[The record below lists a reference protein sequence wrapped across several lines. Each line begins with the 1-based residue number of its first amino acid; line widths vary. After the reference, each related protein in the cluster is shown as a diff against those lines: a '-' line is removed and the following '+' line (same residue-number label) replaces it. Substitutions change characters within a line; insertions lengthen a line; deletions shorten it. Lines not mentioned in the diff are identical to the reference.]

1 MPPAEEVAMAKVKP
15 IPEGY
20 HSLTPFLTLKGADR
34 AIDFY
39 KRAFGA
45 VEKFRM
51 PGPDGKIMH
60 AELTIGDSTIML
72 SEALRD
78 PPSVSSMYV
87 YVPDADQTF
96 DRAVKA
102 GATVKMPLADMFW
115 GDRFGSVSDPNGIT
129 WSIAT
134 HIEDV
139 PPEEMPRRAQAAMAQ
154 MK

>member
-1 MPPAEEVAMAKVKP
+1 MSKVKP

-20 HSLTPFLTLKGADR
+20 HSLTPFLSLKGADR

-72 SEALRD
+72 SEAMQE

-87 YVPDADQTF
+87 YVPDADQAF
-96 DRAVKA
+96 DRAVHA
-102 GATVKMPLADMFW
+102 GAKVKMPLANMFW
-115 GDRFGSVSDPNGIT
+115 GDRYGSLSDPFGNT
-129 WSIAT
+129 WAIAT
-134 HIEDV
+134 HVEDV
-139 PPEEMPRRAQAAMAQ
+139 PPNEMPKRAQAAMAQ

>member
-1 MPPAEEVAMAKVKP
+1 MAHAKP

-20 HSLTPFLTLKGADR
+20 HSVTPFLALKEADR

-51 PGPDGKIMH
+51 PGPDGRILH
-60 AELTIGDSTIML
+60 AELTIGDSTVML
-72 SEALRD
+72 TEAIHE
-78 PPSVSSMYV
+78 PASVSSLYLYV
-87 YVPDADQTF
+87 ADADAVF
-96 DRAVKA
+96 DRAVRA
-102 GATVKMPLADMFW
+102 GAQVRMPPADMFW
-115 GDRFGSVSDPNGIT
+115 GDRFGSVSDPNGNT

-134 HIEDV
+134 HVEDV
-139 PPEEMPRRAQAAMAQ
+139 PPEEMPKRAQAAMAQ

>member
-1 MPPAEEVAMAKVKP
+1 MAHAKP

-20 HSLTPFLTLKGADR
+20 HSVTPFLALKEADR

-51 PGPDGKIMH
+51 PGPDGRIMH
-60 AELTIGDSTIML
+60 AELTIGDSTVML
-72 SEALRD
+72 TEAMHE
-78 PPSVSSMYV
+78 PPSVSSLYL
-87 YVPDADQTF
+87 YVPDVDTVF
-96 DRAVKA
+96 DRAVRA
-102 GATVKMPLADMFW
+102 GAKAKMPPADMFW
-115 GDRFGSVSDPNGIT
+115 GDRFGSVSDPNGNT

-134 HIEDV
+134 HVEDV
-139 PPEEMPRRAQAAMAQ
+139 PPEEMPKRAQAAMAQ

>member
-1 MPPAEEVAMAKVKP
+1 MAKVKP

-20 HSLTPFLTLKGADR
+20 HSVTPFLSVKGTDR

-72 SEALRD
+72 SEAMHE

-87 YVPDADQTF
+87 YVPDADKAF

-102 GATVKMPLADMFW
+102 GAKVKMPLANMFW
-115 GDRFGSVSDPNGIT
+115 GDRYGSVSDPYGNT
-129 WSIAT
+129 WAIAT
-134 HIEDV
+134 HVEDV
-139 PPEEMPRRAQAAMAQ
+139 PPQEMPKRAQAAMAKMQ
-154 MK
+154 